1 MLLFFRLRSSHA
13 AGRMS
18 KPSEVII
25 LAEDRRQQTFAY
37 RYLLR
42 LGIERQ
48 VIRPE
53 PLPGNKGSGEQWV
66 RLRYAKNVA
75 AYRTRS
81 ATADTALVVVIDAD
95 TTPINR
101 RTQQLNAVL
110 AETRSVPRHPS
121 EKIVHLIPKRHIETW
136 ILCLNGRNVDENKAY
151 RKERGIDDQ
160 IKPSVETLYAWS
172 RPGVVPSKRCVPS
185 LYAAFPEVRKLER

>member
-1 MLLFFRLRSSHA
+1 
-13 AGRMS
+13 MS

-42 LGIERQ
+42 LGIDRQ

-95 TTPINR
+95 TGPVDR
-101 RTQQLNAVL
+101 RTHQLHAVL
-110 AETRSVPRHPS
+110 AETGSALRHPN

-136 ILCLNGRNVDENKAY
+136 ILCLNGRNVDENKSY
-151 RKERGIDDQ
+151 RHENGIDDQ
-160 IKPSVETLYAWS
+160 IKPSAETLFDWS
-172 RPGVVPSKRCVPS
+172 RPNAVPPRRCIPS
-185 LYAAFPEVRKLER
+185 LLLAIPEIRRLE